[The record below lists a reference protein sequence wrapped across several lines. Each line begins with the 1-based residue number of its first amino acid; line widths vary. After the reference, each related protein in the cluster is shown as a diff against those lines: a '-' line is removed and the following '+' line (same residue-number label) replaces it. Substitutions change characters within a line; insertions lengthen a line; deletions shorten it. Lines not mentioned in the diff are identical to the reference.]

1 MIKPWVFEFFPELGG
16 EDHDPDPR
24 DVAAYFAR
32 YLDLWVH
39 DEALGFE
46 GIFFSEHHFGGSF
59 SASPNLLIATV
70 AARTRRLR
78 LGVMGV
84 VLPYYH
90 PTRVIEEMGL
100 LDYLTGGRLEL
111 GTAVGVPQE
120 LARLDMSM
128 EEARE
133 RSNEIT
139 DAIDAALSQR
149 VISHNGKH
157 FAFSDLRLLPRTF
170 QRPSPPRWTAVVSAD
185 SARKAARRGLKIST
199 GFNSTATIKTIFDAY
214 RDEAQ
219 AAGLSVGP
227 DCLALR
233 RRVTVGATLEEARGY
248 GSAVAERLKFYVAQ
262 DSRVTQSVPDSP
274 ARAGGFTVSD
284 DEFIA
289 GTPKQVASDIIEQ
302 CRTVGAGHF
311 LTVLHWGAGVDEVAQ
326 AHDLFGREAIPLLRA
341 AAV

>member
-1 MIKPWVFEFFPELGG
+1 MIKPWLFEFFPELGG
-16 EDHDPDPR
+16 EDRDPEPHE
-24 DVAAYFAR
+24 VAAYFSR
-32 YLDLWVH
+32 YLDLWQR

-59 SASPNLLIATV
+59 SASPNLLIAAV

-90 PTRVIEEMGL
+90 PARVIEEIGL

-120 LARLDMSM
+120 LARLNLSM

-149 VISHNGKH
+149 VISLDGKH
-157 FAFSDLRLLPRTF
+157 FSFSNLRLLPRTL

-185 SARKAARRGLKIST
+185 SARRAARRGLKIST
-199 GFNSTATIKTIFDAY
+199 GFNSVATIKTIFDAY

-219 AAGLSVGP
+219 AAGFAAGP

-233 RRVTVGATLEEARGY
+233 RRVTVAADPEEARHFGA
-248 GSAVAERLKFYVAQ
+248 AVQERVRFYVAQ
-262 DSRVTQSVPDSP
+262 DSRVQQNVPDSP
-274 ARAGGFTVSD
+274 AKSGGFTVSD
-284 DEFIA
+284 DEFIT
-289 GTPKQVASDIIEQ
+289 GTPRQVASDIIEQ
-302 CRTVGAGHF
+302 CRFVGAGNF
-311 LTVLHWGAGVDEVAQ
+311 LTVLHWGAPVDEVVQ
-326 AHDLFGREAIPLLRA
+326 AHELFGAEAIPLLRV